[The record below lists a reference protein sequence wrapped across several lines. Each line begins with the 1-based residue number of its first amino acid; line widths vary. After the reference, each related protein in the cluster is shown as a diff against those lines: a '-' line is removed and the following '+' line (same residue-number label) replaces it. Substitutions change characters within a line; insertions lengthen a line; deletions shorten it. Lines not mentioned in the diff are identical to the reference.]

1 MGKRVL
7 AFFAA
12 WLVTYI
18 LAITAASQG
27 VLGWLESL
35 GREISIGDRL
45 GYIGHDLAGML
56 MPYGAIIL
64 VAMAIAFGVV
74 AMIVRALPNLRVL
87 GYVLGGF
94 VAVLAIHLTLR
105 LVFEMNPV
113 WATGSAFGLLM
124 QGLAGL
130 VGGYAFVRI
139 NSRVPA

>member
-7 AFFAA
+7 AFIAA
-12 WLVTYI
+12 WLVTYV

-35 GREISIGDRL
+35 GRDISFSDRV
-45 GYIGHDLAGML
+45 GYIGHDLTSMI
-56 MPYGAIIL
+56 MPYGAVIL
-64 VAMAIAFGVV
+64 IALAIAFGV
-74 AMIVRALPNLRVL
+74 AALIVRAMPNLRVL

-94 VAVLAIHLTLR
+94 IGILAVHLTLR

-130 VGGYAFVRI
+130 VGGYTFVRI
-139 NSRVPA
+139 NSRATA

>member
-7 AFFAA
+7 AFVAA

-35 GREISIGDRL
+35 GRDISMGERL
-45 GYIGHDLAGML
+45 SYIGHDLTSMVI
-56 MPYGAIIL
+56 PYGAIIL
-64 VAMAIAFGVV
+64 FAMAIAFGVV
-74 AMIVRALPNLRVL
+74 ALVVRTAPNLRLL

-113 WATGSAFGLLM
+113 WATGSTFGLMM
-124 QGLAGL
+124 QGMAGLAG
-130 VGGYAFVRI
+130 GYVFARI
-139 NSRVPA
+139 NTVARA

>member
-7 AFFAA
+7 AFIAA
-12 WLVTYI
+12 WLTTYI
-18 LAITAASQG
+18 LAVTAAAQG

-35 GREISIGDRL
+35 GREISISDRL
-45 GYIGHDLAGML
+45 GYIGHDLTGMI
-56 MPYGAIIL
+56 MPYGVIIL

-74 AMIVRALPNLRVL
+74 ALIVRAAPNLRVL

-105 LVFEMNPV
+105 FVFEMNPV
-113 WATGSAFGLLM
+113 WATGSAFGLLL

-130 VGGYAFVRI
+130 VGGYTFVRI
-139 NSRVPA
+139 NNRAAA

>member
-7 AFFAA
+7 AFIAA

-35 GREISIGDRL
+35 GRDISFSDRV
-45 GYIGHDLAGML
+45 GYIGHDLTSMI
-56 MPYGAIIL
+56 MPYGVIIL

-74 AMIVRALPNLRVL
+74 ALIVRALPNLRVL

-105 LVFEMNPV
+105 FVFEMNPV

-130 VGGYAFVRI
+130 VGGYTFVRI
-139 NSRVPA
+139 NNRATA